1 MTDPGDPAP
10 SPTPT
15 PPQSPPPPAG
25 GFVKETL
32 PFFIATGGEFLGL
45 YFWLVLWDQGHWLLA
60 TLVLWAGFLTERIA
74 VLGWVKYFHS
84 KMEAKYPDQ
93 PPDASASDFKNK
105 PKAQQLFHLFL
116 ICLSEISIWV
126 VFVFVFEH
134 HGAPA
139 AFVALLIGEQL
150 EHSMEL
156 GLIAH
161 RPIGEYIPTWNALK
175 ITLLEAGG
183 GIAWLWLAR
192 HGQPQLGGLIML
204 LALTIE
210 HVVQGNKIKVDLE
223 APFRERQEEAEQRA
237 GSGRGSGTAAGTPPG
252 TRAVSDQGGDA
263 GGRSNDRDAGAGGES
278 NDRGGDR

>member
-1 MTDPGDPAP
+1 MTSIGGSTPPSSASSSGSPAP
-10 SPTPT
+10 SSPT
-15 PPQSPPPPAG
+15 PPPSPEPPAPPSG

-32 PFFIATGGEFLGL
+32 PFFIATGGEFVGL
-45 YFWLVLWDQGHWLLA
+45 YFWLSLWNQGHWLIA
-60 TLVLWAGFLTERIA
+60 VVVLWAGFLTERIA

-134 HGAPA
+134 HGALA
-139 AFVALLIGEQL
+139 AFAVLVIGEQL

-183 GIAWLWLAR
+183 GIAWVWLVQ
-192 HGQPQLGGLIML
+192 HEQPQLGGLIML
-204 LALTIE
+204 LGLTVE

-223 APFRERQEEAEQRA
+223 APFKQRQEEAERKRA
-237 GSGRGSGTAAGTPPG
+237 
-252 TRAVSDQGGDA
+252 
-263 GGRSNDRDAGAGGES
+263 AGGE
-278 NDRGGDR
+278 GGKA